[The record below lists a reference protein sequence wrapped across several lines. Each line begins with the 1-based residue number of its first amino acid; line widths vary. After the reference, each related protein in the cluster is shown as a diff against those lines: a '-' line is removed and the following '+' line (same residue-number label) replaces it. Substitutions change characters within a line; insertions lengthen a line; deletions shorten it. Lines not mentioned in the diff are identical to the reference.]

1 MINLMTI
8 FLVAL
13 SIWLIPYFSLLFLVT
28 AAALIRASAAT
39 QSGGK
44 GPTTARFLILIP
56 AHDEEET
63 IGATVESCRAIEYDR
78 SRFAV
83 CVIADNCS
91 DGTALVAREAGAE
104 VVERTD
110 AVKRSKGY
118 ALESFFERGL
128 LGDYDAV
135 VIVDADTVVDPGI
148 LQSFASG
155 LAKGWDWIQ
164 CYHTVRNAEASWR
177 TRVMTYAFSLF
188 NGVRPMGFEQ
198 LGLGAAFNGNGMC
211 FSTSGLARVPWRAYG
226 LAEDLEFSWTLRLAG
241 ERIHFEPRVRVLAE
255 MLTRGG
261 RAASAQ
267 RRRWEVG
274 RSALRSRV
282 LGPLLRSRN
291 IGPLRKGLYAIE
303 LFFPSLAVLFAAL
316 LLATSVHLVASLD
329 PRVLSLSRLLR
340 PAHALMAA
348 AMVAYTLS
356 PLLVLRLPVRYLA
369 SLLALP
375 YFVAWKA
382 TVALGRRPSTWVRT
396 RREPSCR
403 NAGSG

>member
-1 MINLMTI
+1 M
-8 FLVAL
+8 
-13 SIWLIPYFSLLFLVT
+13 
-28 AAALIRASAAT
+28 
-39 QSGGK
+39 
-44 GPTTARFLILIP
+44 PTTARFLILIP

-63 IGATVESCRAIEYDR
+63 IQATVESCRAIEYDQ
-78 SRFAV
+78 SQFAV

-104 VVERTD
+104 VVERVNL
-110 AVKRSKGY
+110 VKRSKGY
-118 ALESFFERGL
+118 ALEYFFERGPL
-128 LGDYDAV
+128 SEYDAV

-164 CYHTVRNAEASWR
+164 CYHTVRNADASWR

-211 FSTSGLARVPWRAYG
+211 FSTSGLARVPWRAYS

-241 ERIHFEPRVRVLAE
+241 ERIHFEPHVRVLAD

-261 RAASAQ
+261 SAASAQ

-274 RSALRSRV
+274 RTALRRRV
-282 LGPLLRSRN
+282 LGPLLRSHN
-291 IGPLRKGLYAIE
+291 IGPFRKGLYVIE
-303 LFFPSLAVLFAAL
+303 LFFPPLSVLFAAL
-316 LLATSVHLVASLD
+316 LLAASVHLVAVLD
-329 PRVLSLSRLLR
+329 PRLLPLSRLLR
-340 PAHALMAA
+340 PAHAVMAA
-348 AMVAYTLS
+348 TLMAYTLS
-356 PLLVLRLPVRYLA
+356 PLLVMRLPVRYLA

-375 YFVAWKA
+375 YFMGWKT
-382 TVALGRRPSTWVRT
+382 TVALGRRPSMWVRT
-396 RREPSCR
+396 WREPSCR
-403 NAGSG
+403 SPGSG